1 MKTIERVMRVMT
13 HINIGAT
20 LGTGAWILVSGL
32 QVVGGELPAPAQPH
46 APAPN
51 HPPHHELRQPA
62 CCLVPAESLAPPSVR
77 VEAPAIERLARL
89 DGALR

>member
-32 QVVGGELPAPAQPH
+32 QVVGGEFSAQAHPAAPARSQPQ
-46 APAPN
+46 P
-51 HPPHHELRQPA
+51 HELRQPA
-62 CCLVPAESLAPPSVR
+62 CCLLPAEPLAPSVR
-77 VEAPAIERLARL
+77 VEAPAVERLARL
-89 DGALR
+89 DGGAR

>member
-32 QVVGGELPAPAQPH
+32 QVVGSEFPAPTQHHAPATTSPHRHDPAQPV
-46 APAPN
+46 
-51 HPPHHELRQPA
+51 
-62 CCLVPAESLAPPSVR
+62 CCTVPAESLAPPSVR
-77 VEAPAIERLARL
+77 VEAPPAQRLARF
-89 DGALR
+89 DGDLR

>member
-32 QVVGGELPAPAQPH
+32 QVVGGEFSAPPPSH
-46 APAPN
+46 APAPS
-51 HPPHHELRQPA
+51 HPHHHELRQTA
-62 CCLVPAESLAPPSVR
+62 CCLVPAESVAPPSVR
-77 VEAPAIERLARL
+77 VQAPEVERVARL
-89 DGALR
+89 DGARQ